1 MKEFFSC
8 IPYGKGFCCT
18 FSTIYKRDPYAKVYI
33 LSDGDDFERSAFFEA
48 LINDLSGY
56 QLTVFNSFFDET
68 PTGIYIEN
76 INTYILSDCGYDR
89 ISPVLSG
96 IWEKNISIV
105 SEKSYPVNLR
115 REITANREK
124 EKKFYKEACEQIQK
138 AVFIKDKI
146 HHTMSNFLIDDK
158 LLNFISRFCVRILK
172 TSTSVGNS
180 TIRLLSSV
188 TPLGFH
194 THYDTIFSNFE
205 SIFDIKDDSGF
216 IGSIFLG
223 VVKDYAL
230 AQKIPFIMSPS
241 YFASDIP
248 QFLLFPT
255 LNAAVTLSDQNHR
268 LPFEPTE
275 RFSATRFLQ
284 DPAVIKSEKINT
296 LLSVEN
302 RMLEKS
308 VKAVYDGREERFHAN
323 SLIFEFSD
331 SDEAKASAHNL
342 AEKLLN

>member
-1 MKEFFSC
+1 MKKFFSC
-8 IPYGKGFCCT
+8 VPYGKGFCCA
-18 FSTIYKRDPYAKVYI
+18 FSTVYKKDPYAKVYI
-33 LSDGDDFERSAFFEA
+33 ISDGDDFERAVFFEA
-48 LINDLSGY
+48 LAKDLSGY
-56 QLTVFNSFFDET
+56 QTTLFNSFFDET

-89 ISPVLSG
+89 LSPVLSG

-105 SEKSYPVNLR
+105 SEKNYPVELR
-115 REITANREK
+115 RQILINREK
-124 EKKFYKEACEQIQK
+124 EKSFYKEACGHLQK

-146 HHTMSNFLIDDK
+146 HHTVSEFLIDDR
-158 LLNFISRFCVRILK
+158 LLNFISRFCVRTLK
-172 TSTSVGNS
+172 TANSVGNG

-194 THYDTIFSNFE
+194 THYDTIFSNYE
-205 SIFDIKDDSGF
+205 NVFDMKDDSGF

-223 VVKDYAL
+223 VIKDFASTE
-230 AQKIPFIMSPS
+230 KIPFIMSPS

-255 LNAAVTLSDQNHR
+255 LNTAVTLSDQNHR
-268 LPFEPTE
+268 LPFEPKE
-275 RFSATRFLQ
+275 EFSAARFLR
-284 DPAVIKSEKINT
+284 DSSVIKSEKIST

-302 RMLEKS
+302 KMLEKS
-308 VKAVYDGREERFHAN
+308 VKSLYDGREERFQAN
-323 SLIFEFSD
+323 SFVFEFSNL
-331 SDEAKASAHNL
+331 DEAKNSAHNL